1 MINNH
6 KISCII
12 TLYNRQEY
20 INGAIECILNQTLK
34 PSEIIIVDNSSEH
47 IQIKNEYLNK
57 VKIQKIVPGAGIAQA
72 LNFGVSIAKG
82 EYISFLEDDDIWPE
96 NYLENVY
103 SENYTKYD
111 YIVVPI
117 KKLQNGKISNY
128 KNPKDKITLNNFLIS
143 NPGIN
148 ISNLSIKKKSF
159 FEVGGFDLDLI
170 TSVDKSIVI
179 KFLKKKF
186 VNNVCEKVSVIK
198 RFHEKNFTFE
208 PKVFLKNMR
217 LFYSKYKSLMS
228 LEIKIKFLKNYNY
241 YKFFKNA

>member
-1 MINNH
+1 MINNNT
-6 KISCII
+6 ISCII

-34 PSEIIIVDNSSEH
+34 PSEIIIVDNSSED
-47 IQIKNEYLNK
+47 IQIKHEYLNK
-57 VKIQKIVPGAGIAQA
+57 IKIKKIVPGAGIAQA

-186 VNNVCEKVSVIK
+186 VNKVCEKVSIIK
-198 RFHEKNFTFE
+198 RFHKKNYTFE

-228 LEIKIKFLKNYNY
+228 FKIKIKFLKKYIY

>member
-128 KNPKDKITLNNFLIS
+128 KNPKDKITLNNFLMS

-148 ISNLSIKKKSF
+148 ISNLSIKKNHF
-159 FEVGGFDLDLI
+159 LRLVDLI
-170 TSVDKSIVI
+170 
-179 KFLKKKF
+179 
-186 VNNVCEKVSVIK
+186 
-198 RFHEKNFTFE
+198 
-208 PKVFLKNMR
+208 
-217 LFYSKYKSLMS
+217 
-228 LEIKIKFLKNYNY
+228 
-241 YKFFKNA
+241 

>member
-128 KNPKDKITLNNFLIS
+128 KNPKDKITLNNFLMS

-198 RFHEKNFTFE
+198 RFHKKNFTFE

-228 LEIKIKFLKNYNY
+228 FKIKIKFLKKYIY

>member
-1 MINNH
+1 MKNSFTV
-6 KISCII
+6 SCII
-12 TLYNRQEY
+12 TLYNRHEY

-34 PSEIIIVDNSSEH
+34 PLEIIIVDNSSENIH
-47 IQIKNEYLNK
+47 IDHKYLNK
-57 VKIQKIVPGAGIAQA
+57 IKIYKIVPGAGIAQA

-82 EYISFLEDDDIWPE
+82 EYISFLEDDDIWPK

-103 SENYTKYD
+103 AEDYIKYD

-117 KKLQNGKISNY
+117 NKFQNGKITSY
-128 KNPKDKITLNNFLIS
+128 KNPKDKISLNNFLIS

-179 KFLKKKF
+179 KFLQKKF
-186 VNNVCEKVSVIK
+186 VNRVCEKVSIIK
-198 RFHEKNFTFE
+198 RFHKKNFTFE

-217 LFYSKYKSLMS
+217 LFYFKYKTLMS
-228 LEIKIKFLKNYNY
+228 LKIKIKFLKKYIY
-241 YKFFKNA
+241 YKFFKND

>member
-128 KNPKDKITLNNFLIS
+128 KNPKDKITLNNFLMS

-228 LEIKIKFLKNYNY
+228 FKIKIKFLKKYIY

>member
-57 VKIQKIVPGAGIAQA
+57 IKIQKIVPG
-72 LNFGVSIAKG
+72 LDRSSFKFGVSIAKG

-117 KKLQNGKISNY
+117 KKLQM
-128 KNPKDKITLNNFLIS
+128 
-143 NPGIN
+143 
-148 ISNLSIKKKSF
+148 
-159 FEVGGFDLDLI
+159 V
-170 TSVDKSIVI
+170 
-179 KFLKKKF
+179 KFQ
-186 VNNVCEKVSVIK
+186 
-198 RFHEKNFTFE
+198 T
-208 PKVFLKNMR
+208 
-217 LFYSKYKSLMS
+217 
-228 LEIKIKFLKNYNY
+228 IKILKI
-241 YKFFKNA
+241 K